1 MQVEIKSGVTQVNTV
16 GIFKGI
22 TLLATWF
29 IMATVIEVFSVEEPV
44 HFSPTKV
51 SATFKFKITKIIF
64 V

>member
-29 IMATVIEVFSVEEPV
+29 IMATVVML
-44 HFSPTKV
+44 PTY
-51 SATFKFKITKIIF
+51 
-64 V
+64 